1 MTLVTFCLYYNM
13 NKGWTLIEVLVSLTI
28 VLILAGF
35 VAVIIFL
42 ASGCQEI
49 LDKGLK
55 DSIEEVW
62 EGKQ

>member
-1 MTLVTFCLYYNM
+1 M